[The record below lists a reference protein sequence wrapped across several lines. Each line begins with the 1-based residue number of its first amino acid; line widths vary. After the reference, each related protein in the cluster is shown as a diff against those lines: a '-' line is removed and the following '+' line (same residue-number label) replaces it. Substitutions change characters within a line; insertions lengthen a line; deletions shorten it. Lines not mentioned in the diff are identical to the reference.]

1 MQISFAVR
9 FSERIEMGKRNRPQH
24 NDKQKDEHL
33 SDEMAKFA
41 IKNENDLKTKYQPKM
56 KKNIAVVYG
65 GDSSEFVVSVKS
77 SKNVFESINPSI
89 YNVWK
94 VQMQGLNWDVFEG
107 DKVIAS
113 IDKGDFSF
121 VKNGEKIQFDFAYI
135 TIHGTPGEDGKL
147 QGYFDMV
154 KIPYSTCGVYSSA
167 LTFNKYFCSNY
178 LRNFGVTMAK
188 SVRLFKG
195 DAIDTNKL
203 VEELGLP
210 VFVKPNAGGSSFGV
224 TKVKEKEQLLA
235 ALELATKESADIL
248 IEEFID
254 GPEFTCGLVKLSDQ
268 EILFPVTEVIP
279 QNEFFDFEAKYTV
292 GKTDEITPARI
303 SPELTSKIQQLSSRI
318 YDLCDCSGIV
328 RVDYILKDGEFY
340 FLEVNT
346 TPGMTATSFVPQQI
360 AAMNRKLG
368 DILGLIIEDKLK

>member
-1 MQISFAVR
+1 
-9 FSERIEMGKRNRPQH
+9 
-24 NDKQKDEHL
+24 
-33 SDEMAKFA
+33 
-41 IKNENDLKTKYQPKM
+41 M

-94 VQMQGLNWDVFEG
+94 VQMQGLNWDVLEG
-107 DKVIAS
+107 DEVIAS

-178 LRNFGVTMAK
+178 LRNFGVPMAK

-195 DAIDTNKL
+195 DAIDTDKL
-203 VEELGLP
+203 IDELGLP

-235 ALELATKESADIL
+235 ALEMATKESADIL
-248 IEEFID
+248 VEEFLD

-328 RVDYILKDGEFY
+328 RIDYILKDGEFY

-368 DILGLIIEDKLK
+368 DVLGLIIEDKLK

>member
-1 MQISFAVR
+1 
-9 FSERIEMGKRNRPQH
+9 
-24 NDKQKDEHL
+24 
-33 SDEMAKFA
+33 
-41 IKNENDLKTKYQPKM
+41 M

-77 SKNVFESINPSI
+77 SKNVFESIDPSI

-94 VQMQGLNWDVFEG
+94 VQMQGLNWDVLEG

-113 IDKGDFSF
+113 VDKGDFSF
-121 VKNGEKIQFDFAYI
+121 VRNGEKIQFDFAYI

-147 QGYFDMV
+147 QGYFDLV

-178 LRNFGVTMAK
+178 LRNFDVPMAK

-195 DAIDTNKL
+195 DAIDPDKL
-203 VEELGLP
+203 IEELGLP

-224 TKVKEKEQLLA
+224 TKVKEKSQLLA
-235 ALELATKESADIL
+235 ALEMATKESSDIL
-248 IEEFID
+248 VEEFID
-254 GPEFTCGLVKLSDQ
+254 GPEFTCGLVKLSNQ

-303 SPELTSKIQQLSSRI
+303 SPEMTQKIQQLSSRI

-328 RVDYILKDGEFY
+328 RIDYILKDGEFY

-360 AAMNRKLG
+360 AAMDRKLG
-368 DILGLIIEDKLK
+368 DVLGLIIEDKLK

>member
-1 MQISFAVR
+1 
-9 FSERIEMGKRNRPQH
+9 
-24 NDKQKDEHL
+24 
-33 SDEMAKFA
+33 
-41 IKNENDLKTKYQPKM
+41 M

-77 SKNVFESINPSI
+77 SKNVFESIDPAI

-94 VQMQGLNWDVFEG
+94 VQMKGLDWEVLED
-107 DKVIAS
+107 DRVIAS
-113 IDKGDFSF
+113 IDKNDFSF
-121 VKNGEKIQFDFAYI
+121 SKNSKKIPFDFAYI

-154 KIPYSTCGVYSSA
+154 KIPYSTCGVYASA

-178 LRNFGVTMAK
+178 LRNFKVPMAK

-195 DAIDTNKL
+195 DQADADRL

-210 VFVKPNAGGSSFGV
+210 MFVKPNAGGSSFGV

-235 ALELATKESADIL
+235 ALEMAMKESHDIL
-248 IEEFID
+248 VEQFID

-268 EILFPVTEVIP
+268 ELIFPVTEVIP
-279 QNEFFDFEAKYTV
+279 QNEFFDFDAKYTA

-303 SPELTSKIQQLSSRI
+303 SAELTQKIQQLSSRI

-328 RVDYILKDGEFY
+328 RIDYILKNGEFY

-360 AAMNRKLG
+360 AAMDRKLG
-368 DILGLIIEDKLK
+368 DVLGLIIEDKLK

>member
-1 MQISFAVR
+1 
-9 FSERIEMGKRNRPQH
+9 
-24 NDKQKDEHL
+24 
-33 SDEMAKFA
+33 
-41 IKNENDLKTKYQPKM
+41 M

-77 SKNVFESINPSI
+77 SKNVYQSIDPVK

-94 VQMQGLNWDVFEG
+94 VQMKGLDWQVFEN
-107 DKVIAS
+107 DQPVAP

-121 VKNGEKIQFDFAYI
+121 IRKGEKITFDFAYI

-147 QGYFDMV
+147 QGYLDMV

-178 LRNFGVTMAK
+178 LRNFSITMAK
-188 SVRLFKG
+188 SIRLLKG
-195 DAIDTNKL
+195 EKAEIDEL
-203 VEELGLP
+203 IQSLGLP
-210 VFVKPNAGGSSFGV
+210 LFVKPNAGGSSFGV
-224 TKVKEKEQLLA
+224 TKVKEKDQLA
-235 ALELATKESADIL
+235 EALEIAMKESSDIL
-248 IEEFID
+248 VEQFID
-254 GPEFTCGLVKLSDQ
+254 GKEFTCGLVKLSDH
-268 EILFPVTEVIP
+268 ELIFPVTEVIP

-303 SPELTSKIQQLSSRI
+303 STELTQKVQQLSSYI

-328 RVDYILKDGEFY
+328 RIDYILKDNEFY

-346 TPGMTATSFVPQQI
+346 TPGMTATSFIPQQI
-360 AAMNRKLG
+360 AAMGLKLG
-368 DILGLIIEDKLK
+368 DVLGLIIEDKLI

>member
-1 MQISFAVR
+1 
-9 FSERIEMGKRNRPQH
+9 
-24 NDKQKDEHL
+24 
-33 SDEMAKFA
+33 
-41 IKNENDLKTKYQPKM
+41 M

-77 SKNVFESINPSI
+77 SKNVFESIDPAT

-94 VQMQGLNWDVFEG
+94 VQMKGLDWEVFE
-107 DKVIAS
+107 DEKVIAP
-113 IDKGDFSF
+113 INKNDFSF
-121 VKNGEKIQFDFAYI
+121 SKNDEKIKFDFAYI

-154 KIPYSTCGVYSSA
+154 KVPYSTCGVYSSA

-178 LRNFGVTMAK
+178 LRNFDVPMAK

-195 DAIDTNKL
+195 DHVDADKL
-203 VEELGLP
+203 IEKLGLP
-210 VFVKPNAGGSSFGV
+210 MFVKPNAGGSSFGV

-235 ALELATKESADIL
+235 ALEMAMNESSDIL
-248 IEEFID
+248 VEQFID
-254 GPEFTCGLVKLSDQ
+254 GPEFTCGLVKLSGQ
-268 EILFPVTEVIP
+268 KLIFPVTEVIP
-279 QNEFFDFEAKYTV
+279 QNEFFDFEAKYTA

-303 SPELTSKIQQLSSRI
+303 SAELTQKIQQLSSRI

-328 RVDYILKDGEFY
+328 RMDYILKNNEFY

-360 AAMNRKLG
+360 AAMDKKLG
-368 DILGLIIEDKLK
+368 DVLGLIIEDKLK

>member
-1 MQISFAVR
+1 
-9 FSERIEMGKRNRPQH
+9 
-24 NDKQKDEHL
+24 
-33 SDEMAKFA
+33 
-41 IKNENDLKTKYQPKM
+41 M
-56 KKNIAVVYG
+56 KKNIAVVFG

-94 VQMQGLNWDVFEG
+94 VQMQGLNWDVLEG

-113 IDKGDFSF
+113 VDKGDFSF
-121 VKNGEKIQFDFAYI
+121 VQNGKKIQFDFAYI

-178 LRNFGVTMAK
+178 LRNFGVKMAK
-188 SVRLFKG
+188 SIRLFKG
-195 DAIDTNKL
+195 DAIDADKL

-224 TKVKEKEQLLA
+224 TKVKEKSQLQE
-235 ALELATKESADIL
+235 ALELAMTESDDIL

-254 GPEFTCGLVKLSDQ
+254 GKEFTCGLVKVAG
-268 EILFPVTEVIP
+268 EKIIFPVTEVIP
-279 QNEFFDFEAKYTV
+279 QNEFFDYEAKYV
-292 GKTDEITPARI
+292 AGKTDEITPARI

-328 RVDYILKDGEFY
+328 RIDYILKDGEFY

-346 TPGMTATSFVPQQI
+346 TPGMTSTSFIPQQI

-368 DILGLIIEDKLK
+368 DVLGLIIEDKLK

>member
-1 MQISFAVR
+1 
-9 FSERIEMGKRNRPQH
+9 
-24 NDKQKDEHL
+24 
-33 SDEMAKFA
+33 
-41 IKNENDLKTKYQPKM
+41 M

-77 SKNVFESINPSI
+77 SKNVFESIDPTI

-94 VQMQGLNWDVFEG
+94 VQMQGLNWDVLEG
-107 DKVIAS
+107 DEVIAS

-121 VKNGEKIQFDFAYI
+121 VKEGKKIQFDFAYI

-178 LRNFGVTMAK
+178 LRNFGVPMAK
-188 SVRLFKG
+188 SIRLFKG
-195 DAIDTNKL
+195 DAIDTEKL
-203 VEELGLP
+203 IEELGLP

-235 ALELATKESADIL
+235 ALEMATKESADIL

-254 GPEFTCGLVKLSDQ
+254 GPEFTCGLVKLSNQ

-328 RVDYILKDGEFY
+328 RIDYILKDGEFY

-360 AAMNRKLG
+360 AAMDRKLG
-368 DILGLIIEDKLK
+368 DVLGLIIEDKLK

>member
-1 MQISFAVR
+1 
-9 FSERIEMGKRNRPQH
+9 
-24 NDKQKDEHL
+24 
-33 SDEMAKFA
+33 
-41 IKNENDLKTKYQPKM
+41 M

-77 SKNVFESINPSI
+77 SKNVFGSIDPAI

-94 VQMQGLNWDVFEG
+94 VQMKGLDWEVLED
-107 DKVIAS
+107 DRVIAS
-113 IDKGDFSF
+113 IDKNDFSF
-121 VKNGEKIQFDFAYI
+121 IKNSEKVQFDFAYI

-178 LRNFGVTMAK
+178 LRNFNVPMAK

-195 DAIDTNKL
+195 DQVDADQL
-203 VEELGLP
+203 VAELGLP
-210 VFVKPNAGGSSFGV
+210 MFVKPNAGGSSFGV

-235 ALELATKESADIL
+235 ALEMAMKESHDIL
-248 IEEFID
+248 IEQFID

-268 EILFPVTEVIP
+268 ELIFPVTEVIP
-279 QNEFFDFEAKYTV
+279 QNEFFDFDAKYTS

-303 SPELTSKIQQLSSRI
+303 SPELTQKIQQLSSRI

-328 RVDYILKDGEFY
+328 RMDYILKDNEFY

-360 AAMNRKLG
+360 AAMDRKLG
-368 DILGLIIEDKLK
+368 DVLELIIEDKLN

>member
-1 MQISFAVR
+1 MVSMIPELQNV
-9 FSERIEMGKRNRPQH
+9 
-24 NDKQKDEHL
+24 KQK
-33 SDEMAKFA
+33 F
-41 IKNENDLKTKYQPKM
+41 IQM

-77 SKNVFESINPSI
+77 SKNVFESIDSAI

-94 VQMQGLNWDVFEG
+94 VQMQGLTWNVLEG
-107 DKVIAS
+107 DKVIAP
-113 IDKGDFSF
+113 IDKSDFSF

-147 QGYFDMV
+147 QGYFDLV
-154 KIPYSTCGVYSSA
+154 KVPYSTCGVYSSA

-178 LRNFGVTMAK
+178 LRNFGVAMAK

-195 DAIDTNKL
+195 DTINPDQLIN
-203 VEELGLP
+203 ELGLP

-224 TKVKEKEQLLA
+224 TKVKEKGQLQA
-235 ALELATKESADIL
+235 ALELAMKESHDIL
-248 IEEFID
+248 VEQFID
-254 GPEFTCGLVKLSDQ
+254 GKEFTCGLVKLSDQ
-268 EILFPVTEVIP
+268 ELIFPVTEVIP
-279 QNEFFDFEAKYTV
+279 QNEFFDYEAKYV
-292 GKTDEITPARI
+292 AGKTDEITPARI
-303 SPELTSKIQQLSSRI
+303 SPELTQKVQQLSSHI

-328 RVDYILKDGEFY
+328 RVDYILKDDEFY

-360 AAMNRKLG
+360 AAMGRKLG

>member
-1 MQISFAVR
+1 
-9 FSERIEMGKRNRPQH
+9 
-24 NDKQKDEHL
+24 
-33 SDEMAKFA
+33 
-41 IKNENDLKTKYQPKM
+41 M

-77 SKNVFESINPSI
+77 SKNVFESIDPFI

-94 VQMQGLNWDVFEG
+94 VQMKGLDWEVIEEDR
-107 DKVIAS
+107 VIAS
-113 IDKGDFSF
+113 IDKNDFSF
-121 VKNGEKIQFDFAYI
+121 SKNGEKIQFDFAYI

-178 LRNFGVTMAK
+178 LRNFNVPMAK

-195 DAIDTNKL
+195 DQADADQL
-203 VEELGLP
+203 VAELGLP
-210 VFVKPNAGGSSFGV
+210 MFVKPNAGGSSFGV

-235 ALELATKESADIL
+235 ALEMAMKESHDIL
-248 IEEFID
+248 VEQFID

-268 EILFPVTEVIP
+268 ELIFPVTEVIP
-279 QNEFFDFEAKYTV
+279 QNEFFDFDAKYTV

-303 SPELTSKIQQLSSRI
+303 SPELTQKIQQLSSRI

-328 RVDYILKDGEFY
+328 RMDYILKDNEFY

-360 AAMNRKLG
+360 TAMDRKLG
-368 DILGLIIEDKLK
+368 EVLGLIIEDKLK

>member
-1 MQISFAVR
+1 
-9 FSERIEMGKRNRPQH
+9 
-24 NDKQKDEHL
+24 
-33 SDEMAKFA
+33 
-41 IKNENDLKTKYQPKM
+41 M

-77 SKNVFESINPSI
+77 SKNVFESIDQTI

-94 VQMQGLNWDVFEG
+94 VQMQGLNWEVLEG
-107 DKVIAS
+107 DQVIAT
-113 IDKGDFSF
+113 IDKDDFSF

-203 VEELGLP
+203 IEELGLP

-224 TKVKEKEQLLA
+224 TKVKEKEQLMA
-235 ALELATKESADIL
+235 ALEMATKESADIL
-248 IEEFID
+248 VEEFID
-254 GPEFTCGLVKLSDQ
+254 GPEFTCGLVKLSNQ

-303 SPELTSKIQQLSSRI
+303 SQELTRKIQQLSSRI

-328 RVDYILKDGEFY
+328 RIDYILKDGEFY

-360 AAMNRKLG
+360 AAMDRKLG
-368 DILGLIIEDKLK
+368 DVLGLIIEDKLK

>member
-1 MQISFAVR
+1 MWFQNKK
-9 FSERIEMGKRNRPQH
+9 E
-24 NDKQKDEHL
+24 
-33 SDEMAKFA
+33 
-41 IKNENDLKTKYQPKM
+41 M

-77 SKNVFESINPSI
+77 SENV
-89 YNVWK
+89 YNAITEAGFAAWK
-94 VQMQGLNWDVFEG
+94 VQMKGLDWDVYEDG
-107 DKVIAS
+107 QIVAAVDKS
-113 IDKGDFSF
+113 DFSF

-147 QGYFDMV
+147 QGYFDLV

-178 LRNFGVTMAK
+178 LRTFGITMAK

-195 DAIDTNKL
+195 DKIDADQLIEK
-203 VEELGLP
+203 LGLP

-224 TKVKEKEQLLA
+224 TKVKEKTQLQE
-235 ALELATKESADIL
+235 ALELAMTESDDIL
-248 IEEFID
+248 VEEFID
-254 GPEFTCGLVKLSDQ
+254 GKEFTCGLVKISG
-268 EILFPVTEVIP
+268 EKIIFPVTEVIP
-279 QNEFFDFEAKYTV
+279 QNEFFDYEAKYV
-292 GKTDEITPARI
+292 AGKTDEITPARI
-303 SPELTSKIQQLSSRI
+303 SPELTQKVQQLSSHI

-328 RVDYILKDGEFY
+328 RIDYILKDDEFY

-368 DILGLIIEDKLK
+368 DVLGMIIDNKLK